1 MVSVKNRHLL
11 KIKELK
17 KFDEKRHEKIGKR
30 NKKREQN
37 TIENQKE

>member
-17 KFDEKRHEKIGKR
+17 NTVKKRHEKIGKR
-30 NKKREQN
+30 NKKEQ
-37 TIENQKE
+37 K